1 MAVTPAQRQLW
12 QQRLQAEAAAV
23 AQRQVA
29 ARRLAQAA
37 VCQLQGHWP
46 QLTGVWLFGS
56 LNDGRFGLQSDVD
69 LALEGLPEEALL
81 PAMALLEPLQDAAF
95 ELGGIAV
102 DLVRLEAL
110 DPHWQQRIRARAEPL
125 LAPTS

>member
-1 MAVTPAQRQLW
+1 MPVTPSQRQLW
-12 QQRLQAEAAAV
+12 QQRLQAEAAVV

-37 VCQLQGHWP
+37 VC
-46 QLTGVWLFGS
+46 
-56 LNDGRFGLQSDVD
+56 
-69 LALEGLPEEALL
+69 
-81 PAMALLEPLQDAAF
+81 LQDAAF
-95 ELGGIAV
+95 EPGGIAV

-125 LAPTS
+125 LAPTA